1 MNQRDSRLYGA
12 ILLGSALLSLLA
24 AMHHPSAASH
34 DLASALRI
42 LADEAGMIAGIHGL
56 LIALF
61 LLELLGLY
69 GFARSLDL
77 ARPLPA
83 AGLILVGTGTMAM
96 LGAAAINGF
105 AVPAFASDL
114 RGIAPA
120 DTRSAAMLLRMCWD
134 VNQALA
140 SIGAVAWGAGLIA
153 WSIDLARRTG
163 MVRLTGLIGLAASV
177 VMVGALATGLIRL
190 HVTGFIIVTALIS
203 AWSVAVALLMLSGRL
218 SESKVVPQ
226 PD

>member
-1 MNQRDSRLYGA
+1 MNQRDSRIYGT

-34 DLASALRI
+34 DIASALRI
-42 LADEAGMIAGIHGL
+42 LADEAGVIAGIHAV

-69 GFARSLDL
+69 GFARSLGL

-83 AGLILVGTGTMAM
+83 AGLILVGTGTMTM

-105 AVPAFASDL
+105 AVPNFASDL
-114 RGIAPA
+114 NGIAPA
-120 DTRSAAMLLRMCWD
+120 DSRSLAMMLRLCWD

-153 WSIDLARRTG
+153 WSIDLARRDGLVRVTG
-163 MVRLTGLIGLAASV
+163 FIGLAASL
-177 VMVGALATGLIRL
+177 VMVGALATGFVRL
-190 HVTGFIIVTALIS
+190 HVTGFLIVTALIS

-218 SESKVVPQ
+218 SESEVVPQ